1 MEVTEEEVVVME
13 VMEMM
18 EEEVGVTE
26 VIEVTEEE
34 EVVMQVTEVM
44 EAGLMLI
51 HVVYARIVRY
61 LQTPLSEDR
70 RNSYHCRCRSP

>member
-1 MEVTEEEVVVME
+1 MTEEEVVVME
-13 VMEMM
+13 VMVMM

-34 EVVMQVTEVM
+34 VVMQLTEVM

-61 LQTPLSEDR
+61 LQTQLSEDR
-70 RNSYHCRCRSP
+70 RNSYHCRRRSP